1 MIKADHKYWARLLYN
16 FYVSRL
22 LKSNFQN
29 FYLTNEFPSIP
40 KSEGLIITPNHFSW
54 WDGFF
59 IDYLLQQLSD
69 RKIHLLML
77 EEQLRRYW
85 FFQKVGAFSINP
97 NNPVSMKVTFN
108 YIVEI
113 IGSSKNVL
121 LFYPQGEIEDYVK
134 RPLKVKEGL
143 KSVLNMSNHNVKIL
157 SIAFKIKH
165 GNTKKPDVLVRFGN
179 LLSSADVKNNFN
191 LFIENFRS
199 NVDLLDQVSI
209 VNNKNNLFKR

>member
-16 FYVSRL
+16 FYVPRL

-29 FYLTNEFPSIP
+29 FYIVNEFPEVL
-40 KSEGLIITPNHFSW
+40 KAEGLIITPNHFSW

-59 IDYLLQQLSD
+59 IDYLLHQFSD

-77 EEQLRRYW
+77 EEQLKRYW

-97 NNPVSMKVTFN
+97 SNPVSMKETFN
-108 YIVEI
+108 YIVEV
-113 IGSSKNVL
+113 IGDSKNVL
-121 LFYPQGEIEDYVK
+121 FFYPQGEIEDYVK

-143 KSVLNMSNHNVKIL
+143 KSILNMSNHNVKIL
-157 SIAFKIKH
+157 PIAFKIKH

-179 LLSSADVKNNFN
+179 LLSSSDVKNNFN
-191 LFIENFRS
+191 LFAENFRS
-199 NVDLLDQVSI
+199 NVDLLDQVSFE
-209 VNNKNNLFKR
+209 NNKKNLFKR